1 MKEQRPNQLS
11 ILLGD
16 EYLDAILSLER
27 RKQSPVTVFY
37 GGNSSERA
45 GSILSGQTVSNFLKQ
60 AGYSQVEGFDITPET
75 IRELPDKEAVG
86 VAFMTLHGGF
96 GEDGTLQGMLE
107 MLDIPYTGCGVAAS
121 AVSADKVLFNSF
133 VRSLGYKTP
142 DQIVLTDIKD
152 LSRFNLDYPVVIK
165 PATQG
170 CSYGVFFV
178 NREEE
183 LKERAVFTQKF
194 SDRMVIEKYIP
205 GRELSV
211 GLFEDPYTGSPHVLP
226 ISENILQRPIQ
237 DFETKYPGGEHL
249 IKTVIPAQLEPNIQT
264 AIENICAD
272 IFKKLNCRGYVR
284 MDLRLT
290 ANGDIFLLE
299 NNTSPGMLNP
309 QESDF
314 PKMLTIGGIDLAN
327 FVDLMIQAA
336 LINYYAKK
344 KAQKEL
350 PGEKEMVDYLG
361 IKLAE

>member
-1 MKEQRPNQLS
+1 MIEQRANQLMT
-11 ILLGD
+11 LFKGECPD
-16 EYLDAILSLER
+16 GILSLER
-27 RKQSPVTVFY
+27 RKQSPVTVFF
-37 GGNSSERA
+37 GGNSSERV
-45 GSILSGQTVSNFLKQ
+45 GSILSSQTISDYLKE
-60 AGYSQVEGFDITPET
+60 AGYFHLERFDITPET
-75 IRELPDKEAVG
+75 IRMLPDKKAVG

-107 MLDIPYTGCGVAAS
+107 MLDIPYTGCGVSAS

-142 DQIVLTDIKD
+142 DQIILSDIKD
-152 LSRFNLDYPVVIK
+152 LNRFNLDYPVVIK

-178 NREEE
+178 NSEEE
-183 LKERAVFTQKF
+183 LRQRADFTQKF

-211 GLFEDPYTGSPHVLP
+211 GLFEDPYTSLPHVLP
-226 ISENILQRPIQ
+226 ISEMYLQRPIQ
-237 DFETKYPGGEHL
+237 DFETKYPGGERL
-249 IKTVIPAQLEPNIQT
+249 IQTVIPARLEPDTQT
-264 AIENICAD
+264 AIENACAD

-290 ANGDIFLLE
+290 ENGEIFFLE

-314 PKMLTIGGIDLAN
+314 PKMLTLGGVDLAD
-327 FVDLMIQAA
+327 FADLMVQSAI
-336 LINYYAKK
+336 INYYAKK
-344 KAQKEL
+344 QTQREL
-350 PGEKEMVDYLG
+350 PGEKEMVEYLG

>member
-1 MKEQRPNQLS
+1 MIEQQRNQL
-11 ILLGD
+11 LTLFNGEFQD
-16 EYLDAILSLER
+16 GILSLER
-27 RKQSPVTVFY
+27 RKQSPVTVFF
-37 GGNSSERA
+37 GGNSSERV
-45 GSILSGQTVSNFLKQ
+45 GSILSSQTITNYLKQ
-60 AGYSQVEGFDITPET
+60 AGYSQVERFDITRET
-75 IRELPDKEAVG
+75 IRELPDKKAIG
-86 VAFMTLHGGF
+86 IAFMTLHGGF

-142 DQIVLTDIKD
+142 DQIVLTDIRD
-152 LSRFNLDYPVVIK
+152 LDQFNLDYPVVIK

-178 NREEE
+178 SNEDE
-183 LKERAVFTQKF
+183 LRKRAIFTSKF

-226 ISENILQRPIQ
+226 ISEMYLQRPIQ

-249 IKTVIPAQLEPNIQT
+249 IQTVIPAQLEPNTQT
-264 AIENICAD
+264 AIESICAD
-272 IFKKLNCRGYVR
+272 IFRKLNCRGYVR

-290 ANGDIFLLE
+290 ENGEIFLLE
-299 NNTSPGMLNP
+299 NNTSPGLLNP

-314 PKMLTIGGIDLAN
+314 PKMLTIGGVDLAD
-327 FVDLMIQAA
+327 FADLMVQSAI
-336 LINYYAKK
+336 INYYSKK
-344 KAQKEL
+344 RAQREL